1 MKASKNIKVAGWTL
15 LQFGIFSMGLG
26 LIISQWFAIK
36 ISYEG
41 IPVTNYG
48 PLISSVI
55 AAIGCGILAVLLF
68 MKNIVGYWLTIIIV
82 AIFALFQIL
91 RLIHVLQIT
100 LPYAHGRMMMGDVSI
115 VALQTIVTVGAAIL
129 IAKMLLPK
137 NVRLEFKKEK

>member
-15 LQFGIFSMGLG
+15 LQFGIFSIGLG

-41 IPVTNYG
+41 VPVTNYG
-48 PLISSVI
+48 PLITSVV

-68 MKNIVGYWLTIIIV
+68 KKNIVGYWLTIIIV
-82 AIFALFQIL
+82 ALFALFQIL
-91 RLIHVLQIT
+91 RLVHLLQTT
-100 LPYAHGRMMMGDVSI
+100 LPYGLGRIMMEEISI
-115 VALQTIVTVGAAIL
+115 VALQTIVTVGAAML

-137 NVRLEFKKEK
+137 NVRLEFRK